1 MSVTSDRDHVEAVI
15 DLLENAADTAWSSA
29 EPPTIKRYW
38 DDAQQERGP
47 GAGQPPTIYVWSPTD
62 TSLEQFSIDGDQF
75 EQRDVV
81 ELLVYSLDSRE
92 TELVQSDVTRVLS
105 EYLNDNKTRTP
116 FATVEPVAESDFR
129 SQKQRRLTDH
139 YVQGVQVEPRGLSDT
154 GLA

>member
-1 MSVTSDRDHVEAVI
+1 
-15 DLLENAADTAWSSA
+15 
-29 EPPTIKRYW
+29 
-38 DDAQQERGP
+38 
-47 GAGQPPTIYVWSPTD
+47 
-62 TSLEQFSIDGDQF
+62 
-75 EQRDVV
+75 VV

-105 EYLNDNKTRTP
+105 EYLNDNKTETP